1 MSQAISR
8 RDFFG
13 AALAAVVLPVVAQS
27 ASPGPKRLVARTRV
41 LEVNGRQ
48 ARVFGLTGP
57 DGRASASDPASGSV
71 SSSQTRPARAPS
83 SIGMDSSRPGRR
95 MDSRGRKPPRS
106 PHGKPMHMTSRRSRE
121 PSGCTRIKGCRSRG

>member
-13 AALAAVVLPVVAQS
+13 AALAVVVLPVVAQS

-57 DGRASASDPASGSV
+57 DGRSGISLGPGERFRV
-71 SSSQTRPARAPS
+71 QLARAPS